1 MINSLSI
8 IFPLFNEE
16 KRLPS
21 SLKLIKNFIDFHN
34 FKFLEIIFINDGS
47 KDKSNNL
54 INSFI
59 KKKKFKKKVKIILS
73 KNTINR
79 GKGFSL
85 KKGVSLSSAEWIL
98 TLDIDM
104 SVKLKQI
111 YQWEKK
117 NFINNKHYVYF
128 GSRSHKNSKIVS
140 VKIRVILGTFFRI
153 LVLFLFNIRLLDTQ
167 CGFKLYKCCFG
178 KKLFSKLKSSRFAHD
193 IEIVL
198 ICNIMKIA
206 IKELPVSWKHK
217 KNSKLNIFTDPIIM
231 FWNLLVIKKNF
242 LNRI

>member
-8 IFPLFNEE
+8 IFPIFNEE

-21 SLKLIKNFIDFHN
+21 SLKVIKNFVNFNN

-54 INSFI
+54 IKSFI
-59 KKKKFKKKVKIILS
+59 KEKKFKRKVKIILS

-104 SVKLKQI
+104 SVKLNQV
-111 YQWEKK
+111 YQWENKK
-117 NFINNKHYVYF
+117 FINNKHVVYF
-128 GSRSHKNSKIVS
+128 GSRNHKDSKIYS
-140 VKIRVILGTFFRI
+140 IQTRVILGKFFKI

-167 CGFKLYKCCFG
+167 CGFKLYKSYFG
-178 KKLFSKLKSSRFAHD
+178 KKLFSRLKSNRFAHD

-198 ICNIMKIA
+198 ICNLMKIV
-206 IKELPVSWKHK
+206 IKELPVTWEHK
-217 KNSKLNIFTDPIIM
+217 NNSKLNIFIDPIIM
-231 FWNLLVIKKNF
+231 FWNLLVIKKRF
-242 LNRI
+242 LNKI